1 MFMDVNKRT
10 TRSCW
15 PLVLF
20 VWVCACGGMPQAPMP
35 MPGEDLSA
43 PAEEDL
49 REGPDL
55 RQRPQDLSATPE
67 DLRMDPEDLRA
78 PADLRPGCN
87 PDMTDTQNDPNNC
100 GACGR
105 VCATG
110 HRCCQGVCRDPE
122 SDPNNCGTCGHA
134 CGGNACCGGLCTSV
148 NTPTNC
154 GACGRACA
162 DGQGCCGGACV
173 DRQKDPAN
181 CGGCGVACDPGQV
194 CSAGSCYNADGG
206 VPDMSGPGCLEGGK
220 APPAVCFIGTD
231 PMSGARYTICR
242 ADCMTAWVHHA
253 DPGGGRFAFQTICR
267 DLGYA
272 RAAQWGGTCGDIC
285 GYCEGKTSSCMR
297 NGTEKYDSGGMC
309 GADCLSVTVMW
320 QCAR

>member
-1 MFMDVNKRT
+1 MYMSMNKGT
-10 TRSCW
+10 TRSFW
-15 PLVLF
+15 PIALF
-20 VWVCACGGMPQAPMP
+20 VWACGGMPQPVAVD
-35 MPGEDLSA
+35 DLST

-49 REGPDL
+49 RKREEDL
-55 RQRPQDLSATPE
+55 RQPQQDLRSVSE
-67 DLRMDPEDLRA
+67 DLRQELDLSV

-87 PDMTDTQNDPNNC
+87 PDMADTQNDPNNC

-105 VCATG
+105 VCAPG
-110 HRCCQGVCRDPE
+110 HRCCQGVCRDPD
-122 SDPNNCGTCGHA
+122 SDPSHCGACGHS
-134 CGGNACCGGLCTSV
+134 CGGNACCGGLCTNI

-162 DGQGCCGGACV
+162 GTEGCCGGACV

-181 CGGCGVACDPGQV
+181 CGACGLRCAPGQV
-194 CSAGSCYNADGG
+194 CSGGSCYSADGG
-206 VPDMSGPGCLEGGK
+206 LPDMSGPGCLDGGK

-231 PMSGARYTICR
+231 SMSGSRYTICR
-242 ADCMTAWVHHA
+242 ADCMSAWVHHA

-267 DLGYA
+267 ELGYS

-285 GYCEGKTSSCMR
+285 GYCEGGRSSCRM
-297 NGTEKYDSGGMC
+297 NGSEKYDSGGMC

-320 QCAR
+320 QCVK